1 LGLSHGDPRLPVGYE
16 AFHGLDSQEIGRRLR
31 AARKDASLFRDD
43 LSAAAGFS
51 PSYVT
56 QVESGAILPPLA
68 SLVKL
73 AKALGL
79 DYHDL
84 LPPHA

>member
-1 LGLSHGDPRLPVGYE
+1 M
-16 AFHGLDSQEIGRRLR
+16 
-31 AARKDASLFRDD
+31 FRDT

-56 QVESGAILPPLA
+56 QVERGAVLAPVA

-79 DYHDL
+79 KSYKEL
-84 LPPHA
+84 LPPQAKAEELVS